1 MNLKKLTI
9 LPAGTEVLLPAG
21 SPLTEVEY
29 EVPQLRPIPFGCR
42 SGSCGACVIEVLEG
56 LGSLGE
62 PDPDEL
68 DFLEDLGRTGGTH
81 RLACQCRLRGD
92 ATVRVADDI

>member
-1 MNLKKLTI
+1 MTLKKLTI
-9 LPAGTEVLLPAG
+9 LPKGTEILLPDG

-29 EVPQLRPIPFGCR
+29 ETAQRLIPFGCR
-42 SGSCGACVIEVLEG
+42 SGSCGACVVEVLEG
-56 LGSLGE
+56 FSALGE
-62 PDPDEL
+62 PDDDEL
-68 DFLEDLGRTGGTH
+68 DFLEDLGRTGGAH

>member
-9 LPAGTEVLLPAG
+9 LPAGIDVLLPAG

-29 EVPQLRPIPFGCR
+29 EVQQRPIPFGCR
-42 SGSCGACVIEVLEG
+42 SGSCGACVIEVLDG
-56 LGSLGE
+56 LASLGE

>member
-1 MNLKKLTI
+1 MTLKKLTI
-9 LPAGTEVLLPAG
+9 LPTGTEILLPAG

-29 EVPQLRPIPFGCR
+29 ETPQRLIPFGCR

-56 LGSLGE
+56 SGSLGE
-62 PDPDEL
+62 PDHDEL
-68 DFLEDLGRTGGTH
+68 DFLEDLGRTGGHH

>member
-1 MNLKKLTI
+1 MTI
-9 LPAGTEVLLPAG
+9 LPAGTEILLPAG

-29 EVPQLRPIPFGCR
+29 ETPQRPIPFGCR

-56 LGSLGE
+56 LDSLGE
-62 PDPDEL
+62 PDHDEL

-92 ATVRVADDI
+92 ATVRVADI

>member
-1 MNLKKLTI
+1 MSVKKLTI
-9 LPAGTEVLLPAG
+9 LPSGTEVLLPAG

-29 EVPQLRPIPFGCR
+29 ESTQRLIPFGCR

-56 LGSLGE
+56 FGSLGE

-68 DFLEDLGRTGGTH
+68 DFLEDLGRTGGGH

-92 ATVRVADDI
+92 ATVRVAEDI

>member
-1 MNLKKLTI
+1 MTVNILTI
-9 LPAGTEVLLPAG
+9 LPSGIEVVLPPG
-21 SPLTEVEY
+21 SSLTEVEY
-29 EVPQLRPIPFGCR
+29 ETRQRLIPFGCR

-56 LGSLGE
+56 AVSLGE

-68 DFLEDLGRTGGTH
+68 DFLEDLGRSSIDH

-92 ATVRVADDI
+92 ATIRIADDI

>member
-9 LPAGTEVLLPAG
+9 LPAGIEILLPAG

-29 EVPQLRPIPFGCR
+29 EAPQRLIPFGCR
-42 SGSCGACVIEVLEG
+42 SGSCGACVIKVLEG
-56 LGSLGE
+56 LDSLGE

-92 ATVRVADDI
+92 ATGRVADEI

>member
-1 MNLKKLTI
+1 MTMKKLTF
-9 LPAGTEVLLPAG
+9 LPTGTEILLPAG

-29 EVPQLRPIPFGCR
+29 ETPQRLIPFGCR

-56 LGSLGE
+56 PASLGE
-62 PDPDEL
+62 PGPDEL
-68 DFLEDLGRTGGTH
+68 DFLEDLGRTGGGH

-92 ATVRVADDI
+92 ATIRVADDI